1 VIFKIKDEKELRTI
15 SEFILQSYPDGVV
28 VLLKGDLG
36 VGKSALVKSFVYLKN
51 ANDSSSSP
59 TFSIMHEY
67 ENNIFHYDLY
77 RVGSDEFIARGIY
90 ENLQKDGFH
99 FIEWADQKIEQLLLQ
114 MEIRYITINI
124 TMDKEKRV
132 FRLD

>member
-1 VIFKIKDEKELRTI
+1 MIFKIKDEKELRTI